1 VARRYGPPQINP
13 GPERVPDIFDEVNED
28 LRADQARKLLRR
40 YGGLLV
46 LAMLATLAGVGAYD
60 WYEQKQTASAD
71 SVALKFL
78 AAQKQALSK
87 TPPKDLV
94 HDFAGLAETAPSG
107 YRILAR
113 LHLAA
118 AEWNQGQ
125 HDSAVANWQGVTDDT
140 AAPQILRDLA
150 TLTSVQHQVDTGDAQ
165 VLKAKLLP
173 IVQGKSRWRPLAE
186 QVTALLDIRLGRVP
200 EAKQIMKSLTADPQA
215 PTGVRQMAQ
224 DLLITLGEDGA
235 GPHG

>member
-1 VARRYGPPQINP
+1 M
-13 GPERVPDIFDEVNED
+13 PDIFDEVNED
-28 LRADQARKLLRR
+28 LRAEQARGLLRR

-60 WYEQKQTASAD
+60 WWQQKQTASAD
-71 SVALKFL
+71 AVALKFL
-78 AAQKQALSK
+78 AAQKQAQAK
-87 TPPKDLV
+87 QPPKDLP
-94 HDFAGLAETAPSG
+94 HEFAAIADTAPGG
-107 YRILAR
+107 YRVLAR
-113 LHLAA
+113 LQLAA

-125 HDSAVANWQGVTDDT
+125 HDSAVADWQGVSDDA

-165 VLKAKLLP
+165 VLKAKLEP
-173 IVQGKSRWRPLAE
+173 IIQGKSRWRPLAE
-186 QVTALLDIRLGRVP
+186 QVTALLDIRLGRTS
-200 EAKQIMKSLTADPQA
+200 EAKKIMSALTADPQA

-224 DLLITLGEDGA
+224 DLLITLSEDGA